1 MINLRNLLD
10 DCKKELQD
18 WAKVRDLRSLTLV
31 YHSEDK
37 SQIEYIKATWN
48 CEEISLEI
56 VEDNLAL
63 PGRPMVF
70 EKQCSVETDLSYHN
84 LALNIVSIDSRKK
97 KYNFRSVFSSIRKM
111 LSEFHF

>member
-1 MINLRNLLD
+1 MIDLRNLLD
-10 DCKKELQD
+10 DCRKDLQD
-18 WAKVRDLRSLTLV
+18 WAKARSLKSLTLV
-31 YHSEDK
+31 YNSEDK

-70 EKQCSVETDLSYHN
+70 EKQHLAETDLSYHN
-84 LALNIVSIDSRKK
+84 LALSIVSVNSRKK
-97 KYNFRSVFSSIRKM
+97 KCNLRSVFSSIQKT
-111 LSEFHF
+111 LSKFHI

>member
-1 MINLRNLLD
+1 MIDLRNLLD
-10 DCKKELQD
+10 DRRKELQD
-18 WAKVRDLRSLTLV
+18 WAKARGLRNLTLV

-63 PGRPMVF
+63 PGRPIVF
-70 EKQCSVETDLSYHN
+70 ERQRSVETGIGYCN
-84 LALNIVSIDSRKK
+84 LAPSIIYTGSKK
-97 KYNFRSVFSSIRKM
+97 KHCNLRSVFSSIQKV
-111 LSEFHF
+111 LSKFHF